1 MTMKKL
7 SIVYAVALLLVS
19 INVFAEPHL
28 DEAIK
33 HASAALEHGK
43 AGHASVL
50 VEHATPALE
59 HTMAG
64 ALVAKGA
71 AKSHTDYAV
80 ADLEEAIKHGKEGNE
95 HAGVATTYVESALE
109 HLKAA
114 NK

>member
-1 MTMKKL
+1 MKKITL
-7 SIVYAVALLLVS
+7 IYGAALLLLATA
-19 INVFAEPHL
+19 VFAEPHL

-33 HASAALEHGK
+33 HATAAVEHGK

-71 AKSHTDYAV
+71 AKSHTDNAIT
-80 ADLEEAIKHGKEGNE
+80 DLEEAIKHGKEGDA
-95 HAGVATTYVESALE
+95 HVGVATTYAETALE